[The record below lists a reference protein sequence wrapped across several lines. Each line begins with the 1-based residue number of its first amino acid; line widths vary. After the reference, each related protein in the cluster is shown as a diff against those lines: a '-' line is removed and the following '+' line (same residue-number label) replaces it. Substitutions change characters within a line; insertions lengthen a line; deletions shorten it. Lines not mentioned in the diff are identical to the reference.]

1 MVTTMKRHA
10 WILAGVIF
18 LAGAGATWAL
28 QGKPDETKALNAA
41 LKSWETAFNN
51 HDAQALGKLYD
62 KNADAIDYYGETQKG
77 RAAIAKG
84 YAEMFAKNPNIKT
97 KQTLVSRRFLT
108 RKIVVE
114 NGRWDDTG
122 HTDKQQP
129 RSGLYTAVLV
139 KKDGKWRVLCD
150 RGSVPVKKAKAAK

>member
-1 MVTTMKRHA
+1 
-10 WILAGVIF
+10 
-18 LAGAGATWAL
+18 
-28 QGKPDETKALNAA
+28 
-41 LKSWETAFNN
+41 
-51 HDAQALGKLYD
+51 
-62 KNADAIDYYGETQKG
+62 
-77 RAAIAKG
+77 
-84 YAEMFAKNPNIKT
+84 MFAKNPNIKT

-122 HTDKQQP
+122 HTDKQQS
-129 RSGLYTAVLV
+129 RSGLYTAVLI